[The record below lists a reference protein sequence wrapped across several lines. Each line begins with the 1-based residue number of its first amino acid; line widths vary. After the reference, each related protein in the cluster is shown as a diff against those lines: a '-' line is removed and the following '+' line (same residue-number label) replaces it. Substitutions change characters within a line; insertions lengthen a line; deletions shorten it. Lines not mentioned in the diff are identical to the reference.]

1 LPWDDPALLESP
13 FVAVL
18 NRAGLPVIAAIIGMI
33 IVAALL
39 SSLNANVYGASRMFY
54 SLAQRGMAPR
64 RMGRLNQRAIPSLGV
79 WMSVAFGFV
88 AVLLNYFWAEEVLGL
103 LLNIVGSTLIVT
115 WLSAIVSHL
124 ILRTRAERAGETL
137 PLTMWLFPY
146 LSWATLIGLVA
157 IIVLG
162 LTVPDVRTQLLLTFG
177 LFAALLLA
185 GVILTRRGVRADD
198 HLRSSTPRTA
208 LDTDEH

>member
-1 LPWDDPALLESP
+1 STLSLHDALP
-13 FVAVL
+13 
-18 NRAGLPVIAAIIGMI
+18 I
-33 IVAALL
+33 
-39 SSLNANVYGASRMFY
+39 YGASRMFY

-64 RMGRLNQRAIPSLGV
+64 RMGRLNQRAVPSLGV

-124 ILRTRAERAGETL
+124 VLRTRAEKAGEKL
-137 PLTMWLFPY
+137 PMTMWLFPY
-146 LSWATLIGLVA
+146 LSWAALAGLVA

-162 LTVPDVRTQLLLTFG
+162 FTVPDVRGQLLATFG
-177 LFAALLLA
+177 LFAALLVA
-185 GVILTRRGVRADD
+185 GRIATRRGAQVEDHVVSSPKRTSVDTAGVDSQRGTPPAEHDD
-198 HLRSSTPRTA
+198 RC
-208 LDTDEH
+208 